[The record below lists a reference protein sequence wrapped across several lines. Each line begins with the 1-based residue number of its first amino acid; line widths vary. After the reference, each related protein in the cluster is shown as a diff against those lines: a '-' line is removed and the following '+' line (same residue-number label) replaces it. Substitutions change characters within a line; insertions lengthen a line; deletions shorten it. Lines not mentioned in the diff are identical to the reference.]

1 MFGFSCLL
9 VLGFVCSWSGRK
21 GREDVNGGYGNGD
34 TEERGESKGGL
45 CGWFDYGWIL
55 VAVVAIAL
63 WCSWVFW
70 DGYLREFPKEWAYF
84 FTFLL
89 FLSLVSGSA
98 GGGVWGLIECVAN
111 FGIDIVSPNLPYRL
125 LFGFCLLLWVYLL
138 VLDFEL

>member
-1 MFGFSCLL
+1 MVIAALGWVAMFGFSCLL

-70 DGYLREFPKEWAYF
+70 DGYLREFPKEYCLPKLAVQAAIWV
-84 FTFLL
+84 L
-89 FLSLVSGSA
+89 FAALGISF
-98 GGGVWGLIECVAN
+98 GV
-111 FGIDIVSPNLPYRL
+111 
-125 LFGFCLLLWVYLL
+125 GF
-138 VLDFEL
+138 